1 MTEPNQEEIQLWME
15 SAAQF
20 GDSEQIQQ
28 QVVRVGK
35 FMKEL
40 GNLQTEE
47 ICRYLSVIDFSM
59 SITVVRLPN
68 SVFIQYQAENQ
79 NYWYTDIGYSSE
91 KVSQASRLRRRRL
104 FTPRA
109 VAPALKLTALD
120 IKDSH
125 SIQDIFT
132 SLSPS
137 AKAKFG
143 PLSRDAGK
151 QYLMLKPNLMKEI

>member
-1 MTEPNQEEIQLWME
+1 MSDATAEELQLWMV
-15 SAAQF
+15 SVAQF
-20 GDSEQIQQ
+20 GACEQIQQ

-68 SVFIQYQAENQ
+68 SVFIQYQEENQ
-79 NYWYTDIGYSSE
+79 SYWYTDIGHSSE
-91 KVSQASRLRRRRL
+91 EVAQASRLRRRKL

-125 SIQDIFT
+125 SIQEIFT

-137 AKAKFG
+137 VKAKFG
-143 PLSRDAGK
+143 QSSRGAGT
-151 QYLMLKPNLMKEI
+151 QYPMLKPNLMKEV

>member
-1 MTEPNQEEIQLWME
+1 MTEPNQKELQHWME

-20 GDSEQIQQ
+20 GDSDQIQQ
-28 QVVRVGK
+28 QIIRAGK

-40 GNLQTEE
+40 GALQTEE
-47 ICRYLSVIDFSM
+47 ICRYLAMIDFSM

-68 SVFIQYQAENQ
+68 SVFVQYQEENQ

-91 KVSQASRLRRRRL
+91 NVAHASRLRRRLL

-125 SIQDIFT
+125 SIQGIFT

-137 AKAKFG
+137 VKAKFG
-143 PLSRDAGK
+143 QPARGAGT